1 MYKIKTR
8 PYLNRCIPDFNTLDA
23 ASEAAITASGAGYPI
38 SQAEMIYGTAKEKGT
53 NWFNT
58 FLADFMYLRGYIFG
72 FGIGITI
79 AIAFGYLFFL
89 RIPGL
94 LFFVLWTIILGI
106 QAMLLIGSWLLWSL
120 AYTWSHDGLHSDIEI
135 KTMRVF
141 AYFGMA
147 VTVLYFC
154 LIVVLRKRVQLAI
167 GIVIQAARALSAMP
181 SILTLPLVQ
190 AIGLVAFLAPWVI
203 YVLYLASSGQM
214 MTLTGTYMYAGQEIT
229 YKYRSFEYTKETKYV
244 FLYMLFTWF
253 WTSEFILAL
262 GQLIIA
268 LSFAAWYFSRDK
280 SKIGFS
286 TVSWA
291 FRVACLYH
299 AGTAAF
305 GSLIIAII
313 KTIRAV
319 IAYIQ
324 KKAKKSKNK
333 VLEYAMCILQCVMWC
348 FEKIMKFINK
358 NAYIVTAIYGT
369 PFCTSTR
376 KAFFLLLR
384 NILRVAAVNMVASFV
399 MFLGRLFV
407 PLATTFVCYLAIA
420 YGVPSDEISGL
431 VAPLVFCFL
440 LSFWVTSMF
449 IEIFGMGIESIL
461 ICYIADEEMFPVG
474 ERFADD
480 ELGETIK
487 KTAEKAKELK
497 KKKKQETDDKPEG
510 AEGYA
515 PVEQSDV
522 RRCHCLGYLISSYSS
537 FSICVS

>member
-1 MYKIKTR
+1 MYKVKTKT
-8 PYLNRCIPDFNTLDA
+8 YLNRCIPDLNTLDA
-23 ASEAAITASGAGYPI
+23 ATEAALTASGAGVTI
-38 SQAEMIYGTAKEKGT
+38 SQAEMIYNTASEKGT

-58 FLADFMYLRGYIFG
+58 FLADFLLLRGYIFG
-72 FGIGITI
+72 FGIGVTVL
-79 AIAFGYLFFL
+79 IAFGYLFFL

-94 LFFVLWTIILGI
+94 LFIVLWSMICGI
-106 QAMLLIGSWLLWSL
+106 FALLATGSWLLWGL
-120 AYTWSHDGLHSDIEI
+120 ANTWSADGLHNNTEI
-135 KTMRVF
+135 RTMRTF

-147 VTVLYFC
+147 VTILYFC
-154 LIVVLRKRVQLAI
+154 LIVVLRKRVMLAI
-167 GIVIQAARALSAMP
+167 GIIIQAARALSAMP

-190 AIGLVAFLAPWVI
+190 AIGLVAFLIPWVI

-214 MTLTGTYMYAGQEIT
+214 MTLTGTYTYAGVEYT
-229 YKYRSFEYTKETKYV
+229 YKYRSFEYTQNTKYV

-253 WTSEFILAL
+253 WTSEFILAI

-268 LSFAAWYFSRDK
+268 LCFAAWYFSRDK
-280 SKIGFS
+280 SKIGFG

-291 FRVACLYH
+291 FRAALFYH
-299 AGTAAF
+299 TGTAAF

-358 NAYIVTAIYGT
+358 HAYIITAIYGT
-369 PFCTSTR
+369 PFCSSTR
-376 KAFFLLLR
+376 KAFWLLLR
-384 NILRVAAVNMVASFV
+384 NILRVAAVNMVATFV
-399 MFLGRLFV
+399 MFLGKIFV

-420 YGVPSDEISGL
+420 YGVDSDEISGL
-431 VAPLVFCFL
+431 IAPLVFCFL
-440 LSFWVTSMF
+440 LSCWVTSMF

-461 ICYIADEEMFPVG
+461 FCYIADEEMFKP
-474 ERFADD
+474 EDRFAED
-480 ELGETIK
+480 ELADTIK
-487 KTAEKAKELK
+487 KTAEKALALK
-497 KKKKQETDDKPEG
+497 KKKKKADDDAKAEASEG
-510 AEGYA
+510 DGYA

-522 RRCHCLGYLISSYSS
+522 SLFLLSYLV
-537 FSICVS
+537 CVNHFHS